1 MEKNEF
7 EKGLVKWI
15 VVGLLIFDFAFFRS
29 KGHDNNLPV
38 ELKLIGLLVLD
49 IQILIVLFAGLSI
62 IWLLHIQ
69 KIHRSIFPR
78 R

>member
-15 VVGLLIFDFAFFRS
+15 VVGLLILDFGFLRS
-29 KGHDNNLPV
+29 SRGNHMPV